1 MSEDRLQKILAR
13 SGMGSRRAA
22 EEIITGGRVTVNGR
36 VATLGDKADPEHD
49 AIKVDGKRLHPPKEH
64 HYLLLNKPR
73 AVMSTTSDPEG
84 RPTVLELVPP
94 GLRKA
99 IVPVGRLD
107 FLTEGLILL
116 TDDGDFAQ
124 RVAHPRYGCTK
135 TYEVKVRGTP
145 DDKSLERLR
154 RGIVLE
160 GERTR
165 PAAIDPRPVKSDT
178 GNSWWIV
185 ELGQGRTRQIREM
198 FKRIGHPVMKL
209 RRVAIG
215 PVRDPDLAVGQV
227 RELSDKEVEMLRR
240 AGKHRARARAAKARA
255 EQEGAGRKGPK
266 KGRKR
271 KKATG
276 KKHEGEAASRA
287 AGKSAGKPAGR
298 KAGTAAGKKGK
309 AASPHRRETE
319 ASAEPRGK
327 AKSGQ
332 ARDRRPPGSGRAAE
346 GEAVQGS
353 SRRRSGSATGGGE
366 EAADRPQRGAPGHTG
381 GDRRARRPPGS
392 RAGGEAGEAGESSGR
407 GAGGRR
413 PTGRGSGKPGGGG
426 ARKPGAGGR
435 AGEGGRKPGA
445 GGGGK
450 RAGGSGRKPG
460 GGGGHKPSGGRSTP
474 GGRGGKGGR
483 GGSGGRGGGGRR

>member
-22 EEIITGGRVTVNGR
+22 EEIITEGRVTVNGR

-73 AVMSTTSDPEG
+73 AVMSTASDPEG

-99 IVPVGRLD
+99 MVPVGRLD

-215 PVRDPDLAVGQV
+215 PVRDPGLPVGQV
-227 RELSDKEVEMLRR
+227 RELSDKEVDLLRR
-240 AGKHRARARAAKARA
+240 AGKHRAKAQVAKARA
-255 EQEGAGRKGPK
+255 EQEGPGRKGPK
-266 KGRKR
+266 KGKKR

-276 KKHEGEAASRA
+276 KKHEGEAASR
-287 AGKSAGKPAGR
+287 SAGKPAGK
-298 KAGTAAGKKGK
+298 KAGTK
-309 AASPHRRETE
+309 
-319 ASAEPRGK
+319 
-327 AKSGQ
+327 
-332 ARDRRPPGSGRAAE
+332 

-353 SRRRSGSATGGGE
+353 SRRRSGPATGGGE
-366 EAADRPQRGAPGHTG
+366 EAAERSRRGAPGHTG
-381 GDRRARRPPGS
+381 GDRRTHRSP
-392 RAGGEAGEAGESSGR
+392 AGTHGER
-407 GAGGRR
+407 GAGGGGK
-413 PTGRGSGKPGGGG
+413 PGGGNGRKPGGGG
-426 ARKPGAGGR
+426 ARKPPGR
-435 AGEGGRKPGA
+435 
-445 GGGGK
+445 
-450 RAGGSGRKPG
+450 
-460 GGGGHKPSGGRSTP
+460 RSAP